1 MKKIFSKGLTL
12 KRREKERN
20 GRGGQNRVLTENY
33 FSLFKQEGIYRM
45 AMVENIGKGAEDN

>member
-1 MKKIFSKGLTL
+1 MKKIFPKGLTL
-12 KRREKERN
+12 KRKGKERN

-45 AMVENIGKGAEDN
+45 VMVENIGKGGEDN